1 MRQKEE
7 YIKILQSIKEHS
19 ANKYGIEEIGIFG
32 SVARGE
38 QNEDSDLD
46 VFVKLSTPDFFIMS
60 ALKDDIEKR
69 CGCRVD
75 LLRLRPTL
83 RPLLKSRIE
92 RDGIYA

>member
-1 MRQKEE
+1 MKQREE
-7 YIKILQSIKEHS
+7 YINILRSIKEHS
-19 ANKYGIEEIGIFG
+19 ANKYGIEELGIFG

-38 QNEDSDLD
+38 QSEDSDLD
-46 VFVKLSTPDFFIMS
+46 VFVKLATPDFFIMS
-60 ALKDDIEKR
+60 DLKDDIEKH

-92 RDGIYA
+92 RDGIYV